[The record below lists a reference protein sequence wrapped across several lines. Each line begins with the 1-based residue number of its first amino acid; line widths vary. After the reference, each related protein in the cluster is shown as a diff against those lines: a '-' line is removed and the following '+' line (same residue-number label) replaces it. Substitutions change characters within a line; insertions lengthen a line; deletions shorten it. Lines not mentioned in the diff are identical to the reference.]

1 MNASPEAN
9 DTPLAAALRYAELGY
24 PVFPVWPGRK
34 NPMTSHG
41 CNDATADPDRIR
53 AWWGRWPDANVGVSA
68 AGVVVVDLDAA
79 DHPWLLEPGWWP
91 DSAPVSRTPRG
102 GWHIYLARPADKP
115 WACSEGA
122 LAGAV
127 DIRTD
132 GGYAVESPSATDQGR
147 YEWVKPLRRPEELP
161 AAPEWLAAVLDSY
174 HTPEEVGPAA
184 SAHAGA
190 GGGRPGDDFNCRG
203 SWAETGIFTSGWT
216 WQRRTGDDEG
226 HLTRPG
232 KSGGTSATVG
242 LCKSRRNGWPLLY
255 CFSGNGPPIPAREPL
270 SRFAVFALLQ
280 HAGDYAAAARD
291 LRDRG
296 YGEARPGPGGGPEPA
311 PAPIHAPLSARELIV
326 AHPRLRPPVVHGLLR
341 AGETMNV
348 IAAPKTGK
356 SWLTIDLAL
365 CVAAGVPWLGHG
377 VEAGRVL
384 ILDNELH
391 GETSADR
398 LPKVAGARG
407 IPLADYADGVFVENL
422 RGRLRDLPS
431 MTDYFAAIPA
441 GRYRIIV
448 LDAWYRF
455 LPAGV
460 DENDNGAMAGLYNLL
475 DWHAA
480 RLGCAFVPI
489 HHSSKGSQS
498 GKSVTDIGAGA
509 GSQSRAADCHLVL
522 RPHAEPGV
530 VVLEAAARSW
540 PPPTPAC
547 LRFEFPVWTPVP
559 DLDPRHLHGT
569 KPAGD
574 AGEEGPAWCDE
585 SVADL
590 VREGPLGIETLV
602 ARIARASGLSATKAR
617 QSFKRA
623 AESGVVVKLQ
633 KGRNE
638 AARYCHPD
646 SDEARAG
653 NVPGPEAGAGPAD
666 PAEPAPERRPDSL

>member
-1 MNASPEAN
+1 
-9 DTPLAAALRYAELGY
+9 
-24 PVFPVWPGRK
+24 
-34 NPMTSHG
+34 
-41 CNDATADPDRIR
+41 
-53 AWWGRWPDANVGVSA
+53 
-68 AGVVVVDLDAA
+68 
-79 DHPWLLEPGWWP
+79 
-91 DSAPVSRTPRG
+91 
-102 GWHIYLARPADKP
+102 
-115 WACSEGA
+115 
-122 LAGAV
+122 
-127 DIRTD
+127 
-132 GGYAVESPSATDQGR
+132 
-147 YEWVKPLRRPEELP
+147 
-161 AAPEWLAAVLDSY
+161 
-174 HTPEEVGPAA
+174 
-184 SAHAGA
+184 
-190 GGGRPGDDFNCRG
+190 
-203 SWAETGIFTSGWT
+203 
-216 WQRRTGDDEG
+216 
-226 HLTRPG
+226 
-232 KSGGTSATVG
+232 
-242 LCKSRRNGWPLLY
+242 
-255 CFSGNGPPIPAREPL
+255 
-270 SRFAVFALLQ
+270 
-280 HAGDYAAAARD
+280 
-291 LRDRG
+291 
-296 YGEARPGPGGGPEPA
+296 
-311 PAPIHAPLSARELIV
+311 
-326 AHPRLRPPVVHGLLR
+326 
-341 AGETMNV
+341 
-348 IAAPKTGK
+348 
-356 SWLTIDLAL
+356 
-365 CVAAGVPWLGHG
+365 

-398 LPKVAGARG
+398 LPKVAEARG
-407 IPLADYADGVFVENL
+407 IPLADYGDGVFVENL

-522 RPHAEPGV
+522 RPHAEPGA

-547 LRFEFPVWTPVP
+547 LRFEFPVWKPVP

-574 AGEEGPAWCDE
+574 AGGDSAGWCDA
-585 SVADL
+585 SVAEL
-590 VREGPLGIETLV
+590 VREGPLGGETLV
-602 ARIARASGLSATKAR
+602 ARIAEASGLSATKAR

-623 AESGVVVKLQ
+623 AESGVVIKLQ

-653 NVPGPEAGAGPAD
+653 TAAGPEAGEDPSAAAGGHP
-666 PAEPAPERRPDSL
+666 PEHQPDLL